1 MNVRERYVYAGLYTG
16 IFMYIAF
23 NLILS
28 KPPLTILI
36 IGLSIILMILLL
48 GVVEPILV
56 LLRDEYTEEYTN
68 RTSWYGRRTPV
79 FLRNIQANY
88 AGMSI
93 GFLPKLKFIVLNR
106 EALAQMDEKCKKAL
120 LAHEMGHIMYNHMAK
135 HVLLGIILISLS
147 VVIPVFLGLIP
158 SIIYILLIPVILIR
172 NVRKHEE
179 EATGYAILYVGH
191 ESYDTFI
198 IRLRELIEVK
208 GITGFLYMLTH
219 DHPDG

>member
-1 MNVRERYVYAGLYTG
+1 MNVKERYAYASLYTG

-23 NLILS
+23 NLVLS
-28 KPPLTILI
+28 KPPLSILI

-48 GVVEPILV
+48 GVVEPLLV
-56 LLRDEYTEEYTN
+56 LMRDEYTEEYTN

-79 FLRNIQANY
+79 FLRSIPANY

-106 EALAQMDEKCKKAL
+106 EALEKMDEKCKKAL

-135 HVLLGIILISLS
+135 HVLLGIFLISLS
-147 VVIPVFLGLIP
+147 VVIPVLLGLIP

-172 NVRKHEE
+172 SVRKHEQ

-198 IRLRELIEVK
+198 VRLRELIEVR

-219 DHPDG
+219 DHPE